1 MSLARA
7 QVKLVRSVSW
17 VDLLLFSAI
26 AAFIYGLIRVAAEW
40 TGPFHSTTTIDLSY
54 QALPWYSF
62 LSLVRGFI
70 AYFFS
75 LAFTFFYGYAAAHT
89 RFGERILIPLLDI
102 LQGIPVLGFLP
113 GVVLALVKLFPN
125 SNIGLEMACI
135 LMIFNGQVWNM
146 TFSFYGSV
154 KGVSTNWR
162 ELAKLCRLSR
172 WEVLRKVEIPYAT
185 NGLLWNSML
194 SMAGG
199 WFFLTVVE
207 SFRLG
212 DQVFQV
218 PGIGS
223 YMAVAIE
230 EGNAGAMVAGIGAM
244 IVVIILVDRCLWAPL
259 VYLSQRF
266 QSQESSSMPLAEPLV
281 LRLLERSQLR
291 RLYLKGIEALRERWE
306 VSRLRLPRRESTE
319 PMFGPMG
326 MRVLKW
332 ALGVGS
338 VAIFLLGARALYGLL
353 SAVSPVT
360 WVVQLRD
367 TFYTG
372 LRVAAAVVLGSLWT
386 IPVGVWI
393 GSHPR
398 WTNRL
403 QPVVQ
408 VAAAF
413 PAPMIFPLLAY
424 ALLRFSVPFEFGSV
438 LLMLV
443 GSQFYILF
451 NVIAGATQIPHSLNE
466 VAQGFGVRGWHYWRA
481 IVLPAIFPSLVN
493 GWITASGGAWNA
505 SIVSEYVTFDG
516 KVLAATG
523 IGTSITEAAQRG
535 DFAELAGG
543 IFVMV
548 TVLVLIN
555 RFFWGWLYK
564 LSETRYRMD
573 E

>member
-7 QVKLVRSVSW
+7 QVKFVRSVSW

-40 TGPFHSTTTIDLSY
+40 TGPFQSTTAIDLSY
-54 QALPWYSF
+54 QALPWYAF
-62 LSLVRGFI
+62 LSMVRGFI

-75 LAFTFFYGYAAAHT
+75 LGFTFLYGYMAAHT

-102 LQGIPVLGFLP
+102 LQSIPVLGFLP
-113 GVVLALVKLFPN
+113 GVVLAFVNLFPH
-125 SNIGLEMACI
+125 SNIGLEMACV
-135 LMIFNGQVWNM
+135 LMIFTGQVWNM

-154 KGVSTNWR
+154 KSVSSNWR
-162 ELAKLCRLSR
+162 ELARLCQLTR
-172 WEVLRKVEIPYAT
+172 WEVLRKIEIPHAT

-199 WFFLTVVE
+199 WFFLMVVE

-212 DQVFQV
+212 DQDFRV

-230 EGNAGAMVAGIGAM
+230 QGSVGAMCGGIAAM
-244 IVVIILVDRCLWAPL
+244 ILVIILVDRCLWAPL

-266 QSQESSSMPLAEPLV
+266 QAQSALAMPKPLLLRWLEGSHIRRGYLRLIESLAE
-281 LRLLERSQLR
+281 
-291 RLYLKGIEALRERWE
+291 
-306 VSRLRLPRRESTE
+306 RRE
-319 PMFGPMG
+319 
-326 MRVLKW
+326 
-332 ALGVGS
+332 AS
-338 VAIFLLGARALYGLL
+338 VRFLPSKVPLARALSPALVRGFKWLGLVLSIAVLILGAGALYELL
-353 SAVSPVT
+353 SAIPLAD
-360 WVVQLRD
+360 WLVQLRD

-372 LRVAAAVVLGSLWT
+372 LRVAGAVLLGSLWT

-393 GSHPR
+393 GTHPR

-413 PAPMIFPLLAY
+413 PAPMIFPILTY
-424 ALLRFSVPFEFGSV
+424 ALLHFSVPFEFGATI
-438 LLMLV
+438 LMLV

-451 NVIAGATQIPHSLNE
+451 NVISGATQIPAQLTE
-466 VAQGFGVRGWHYWRA
+466 VSRSFGVGGWRYWK
-481 IVLPAIFPSLVN
+481 IVVLPSIFPSLLN

-505 SIVSEYVTFDG
+505 SIVSEHVTFEG
-516 KVLAATG
+516 RVLAATG
-523 IGTSITEAAQRG
+523 IGTSITKAAQEG
-535 DFAELAGG
+535 DFAALAGG
-543 IFVMV
+543 VFVMV
-548 TVLVLIN
+548 TVLILIN

-564 LSETRYRMD
+564 LSETKYRMD